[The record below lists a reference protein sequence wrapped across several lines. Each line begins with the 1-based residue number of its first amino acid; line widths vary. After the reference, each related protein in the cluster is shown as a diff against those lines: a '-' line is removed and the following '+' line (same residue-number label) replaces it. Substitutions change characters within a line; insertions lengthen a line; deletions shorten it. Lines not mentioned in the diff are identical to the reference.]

1 MSPFENPAGNPTL
14 HAFEPALPGAGND
27 STPGQAA
34 HFHISRLADHT
45 AELRA
50 ASQALGDRI
59 EQFARL
65 VATRRAG

>member
-1 MSPFENPAGNPTL
+1 MSLSENPASNPTVDS
-14 HAFEPALPGAGND
+14 FEPGIPGAGDD
-27 STPGQAA
+27 STSGQAA
-34 HFHISRLADHT
+34 HLLISRLADHT

-50 ASQALGDRI
+50 ASRSLGDRI